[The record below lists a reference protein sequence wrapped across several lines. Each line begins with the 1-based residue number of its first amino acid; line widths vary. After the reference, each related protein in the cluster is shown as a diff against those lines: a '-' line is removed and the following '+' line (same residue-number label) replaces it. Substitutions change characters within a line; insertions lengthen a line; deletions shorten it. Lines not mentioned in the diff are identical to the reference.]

1 MQDHRGKP
9 GFGQMVEDRNEEK
22 VQARA
27 FIGASVRK
35 KKKKKQLRINSLRLN
50 NSGEFG
56 VIEIVSRQW

>member
-35 KKKKKQLRINSLRLN
+35 KKKKATQNKQLKT
-50 NSGEFG
+50 E
-56 VIEIVSRQW
+56 